1 MDNIKELVSIR
12 NIEEHSRGAIYFDI
26 PKLDI
31 PKGFCVALIGENGA
45 GKSTLIKM
53 LTGIRIPQRG
63 SITYNLED
71 TKMDNIKNEI
81 SYVSSDNYFLEKWTI
96 KSFGDANTLMYD
108 SFSMDKFIK
117 LCSDFG
123 IEDMNKKINELS
135 DGMKMKIS
143 LAAAFARDTKI
154 LILDEPASSL
164 DPLTRETLC
173 SMMSAYIADGEGERS
188 IIFSTHNI
196 PDTADITDYS
206 IIMEGG
212 QVIERGFS
220 EELLDKYVLV
230 SGGKSAAIKAEHHLI
245 GFEENNTG
253 FTGICPLDSLSNLSG
268 LDIISERPTL
278 TQLSIAIIKD
288 AKSPLQSLIIR
299 RLKND

>member
-12 NIEEHSRGAIYFDI
+12 NIEERSHGAIYFDI

-31 PKGFCVALIGENGA
+31 PKGFCVALVGENGA

-53 LTGIRIPQRG
+53 LAGIRTPRIG
-63 SITYNLED
+63 SIAYNFKD
-71 TKMDNIKNEI
+71 SDINKIKNEI
-81 SYVSSDNYFLEKWTI
+81 GYVSSDNFFLEKWTI
-96 KSFGDANTLMYD
+96 KDFADANALIYD
-108 SFSMDKFIK
+108 KFSMDKFNQ

-123 IEDMNKKINELS
+123 IEDGDKKIHELS
-135 DGMKMKIS
+135 DGMKMKVS
-143 LAAAFARDTKI
+143 LAATFAKDTKI

-173 SMMSAYIADGEGERS
+173 AMMSSYIAEGEGERS

-212 QVIERGFS
+212 QVIEKGFS
-220 EELLDKYVLV
+220 EELMDKYVLV
-230 SGGKSAAIKAEHHLI
+230 SGNKSAAIKAEANLI
-245 GFEENNTG
+245 GFEENNSG
-253 FTGICPLDSLSNLSG
+253 FTGICPKDSLSKLSG
-268 LDIISERPTL
+268 LDVITERPTL
-278 TQLSIAIIKD
+278 TQLTIAIIKD
-288 AKSPLQSLIIR
+288 AKNPLQSLIKR